1 MYIRGLTGSKFF
13 SVSVL
18 KGQLRVM
25 FFFHFRIENKYFEK
39 LSIWSKLGRGWQ
51 LFSYYFVA
59 NRILL
64 LRRCTVRLTKLSA
77 LEEYAKYDI

>member
-18 KGQLRVM
+18 KGQQREG
-25 FFFHFRIENKYFEK
+25 FYHFRIENKYFEK

-51 LFSYYFVA
+51 FFSCYFVA
-59 NRILL
+59 KRILL
-64 LRRCTVRLTKLSA
+64 LRRCTVRLTKLSV